1 VSDRRLAGISRLV
14 HCVVAVGL
22 LWSGADMIFS
32 GLASRKG
39 GDASLEW
46 PAVQGRI
53 RSAAIVPYED
63 RKRVRYRVRILY
75 DYKVLGRRYTGNGI
89 FFKAAVTKDSEDQAR
104 RFLADYPE
112 GGEAKVYYNPED
124 PGEAVLRPGRTAE
137 GRGSLGLGIVV
148 LLMGAFLMAKG
159 LRMNGEGES
168 R

>member
-1 VSDRRLAGISRLV
+1 MSDRRLAGISRLV

-46 PAVQGRI
+46 PVVQGRI
-53 RSAAIVPYED
+53 RSTAIVPYEN

-75 DYKVLGRRYTGNGI
+75 DYEVLGRSYENNGI
-89 FFKAAVTKDSEDQAR
+89 LFKAAVTKDSEDQAR

-124 PGEAVLRPGRTAE
+124 PGEAVLKPGRTAE